1 MRNMT
6 NPARE
11 AIYDSAWIAERLG
24 ATETKVLQP
33 HAQSQAD
40 LIAAAVLLPLVPRPK
55 GMTVLLTRRAE
66 DLADHAGQVSFPG
79 GRIEAGDASIEDAAL
94 REAEEEIGLSRN
106 RIETL
111 GHLPARETGTGFL
124 VFPIVGLVRP
134 PFDFN
139 PDPREVAEIFEVPL
153 SIVLDPARH
162 ERVEKRSAS
171 TGRIGRYHA
180 IRHEGHFIWG
190 TTAAMLVSFYE
201 LMRQP

>member
-11 AIYDSAWIAERLG
+11 AVYDSAWIAERLG
-24 ATETKVLQP
+24 VSETNAP
-33 HAQSQAD
+33 RPQAD
-40 LIAAAVLLPLVPRPK
+40 LIAAAVLLPLVPRPR

-134 PFDFN
+134 PFDFS
-139 PDPREVAEIFEVPL
+139 PDPREVAEIFELPL

-162 ERVEKRSAS
+162 ERVEKRSTS
-171 TGRIGRYHA
+171 TGRVGRYHA

-190 TTAAMLVSFYE
+190 TTAAMLVNFYE